1 MSNSNGSN
9 NLWSKVKSGT
19 KSLSSSIQH
28 LAVKTEHD
36 GDTPTST
43 LVHKALV
50 KHYSIQ
56 EPFQGFPAWLGHTA
70 DKPDE
75 KAASSARKQKLT
87 SPFSTNRHSG
97 GADKA
102 SQSQAH
108 LQAQDPLSVDNSSS
122 VPQRRTPG
130 SSAFRGI
137 VASSNTNVSSQASST
152 SATPSHSFMNDST
165 AGTAPRP
172 SISGQPNRYDS
183 VSSRL
188 MQSRLRMNR
197 INSSSNMDA

>member
-1 MSNSNGSN
+1 MSNSNGSG

-36 GDTPTST
+36 GDTPNST

-50 KHYSIQ
+50 KYYSSQ
-56 EPFQGFPAWLGHTA
+56 EPFQGFPAWLGHTG
-70 DKPDE
+70 DRPEE
-75 KAASSARKQKLT
+75 KLSGSVKQKIT
-87 SPFSTNRHSG
+87 GPFSSSNRHSS
-97 GADKA
+97 GAEKV
-102 SQSQAH
+102 SQSET
-108 LQAQDPLSVDNSSS
+108 PVSTEESRS

-130 SSAFRGI
+130 SSAFRGL
-137 VASSNTNVSSQASST
+137 VSSSNSNVTSQASST
-152 SATPSHSFMNDST
+152 LSNASHNFMSEPSS
-165 AGTAPRP
+165 GTAPRP
-172 SISGQPNRYDS
+172 TVSTQSSKYDS

-197 INSSSNMDA
+197 INSSSNLDA